1 MANTLLDPP
10 FAANPPVKLNVNAK
24 ILGLVLGILALIAA
38 LFVGLIGGLLSI
50 FSLAAGGFGGLWL
63 IGTLIA
69 LVGYIMSTIAGFQMY
84 GGNRAGKNLMIYG
97 LLVLFAGA
105 VVGAIGRIV
114 AYSGII
120 GFGAGYALGGAI
132 VGLILDV
139 IIYGILYYLVVVS
152 RFPGDVPLVASPGG
166 YGNPPGGYGSPPPPP
181 PPSV

>member
-10 FAANPPVKLNVNAK
+10 FAANPPVKLNVDAK

-38 LFVGLIGGLLSI
+38 VFVGLIGGLLSI

-63 IGTLIA
+63 IGTLVA
-69 LVGYIMSTIAGFQMY
+69 LVGYIMSAVAGLQMY

-97 LLVLFAGA
+97 LLVLFVGA

-114 AYSGII
+114 AYAGII

-139 IIYGILYYLVVVS
+139 IIYGILYYLVVIS
-152 RFPGDVPLVASPGG
+152 RFPGDVPQVASPGG

>member
-1 MANTLLDPP
+1 MK
-10 FAANPPVKLNVNAK
+10 VNVNAK

-69 LVGYIMSTIAGFQMY
+69 LVGYIMSAIAGFQMY

-132 VGLILDV
+132 VGLRPRRDHRRNPLLPR
-139 IIYGILYYLVVVS
+139 GGQPFS
-152 RFPGDVPLVASPGG
+152 RRCSTVGEPGWLWQSARWLWQSPAATTAQRLITE
-166 YGNPPGGYGSPPPPP
+166 
-181 PPSV
+181 